1 MTSLLDI
8 DFRMFH
14 SSDRSGSIHGPTFEI
29 LKISV
34 KRLLGTLTEYDYFNV
49 IQFNET
55 ATWLVPCFE
64 TLVPATTHNKRMV
77 YQALDHIVP
86 HGKASW
92 ANALAFTYKQLV
104 KVNTKRRSMRF
115 NEGY

>member
-8 DFRMFH
+8 DFHMFH
-14 SSDRSGSIHGPTFEI
+14 SSDRSGSIHGPTLEI

-55 ATWLVPCFE
+55 ATWLFCPV
-64 TLVPATTHNKRMV
+64 LK
-77 YQALDHIVP
+77 L
-86 HGKASW
+86 
-92 ANALAFTYKQLV
+92 
-104 KVNTKRRSMRF
+104 
-115 NEGY
+115 